1 MNKRLY
7 EDIADF
13 ADNRV
18 ADLVGVARFSNAMKR
33 KLAKKRREGYA
44 GWNDGRCSIARLRG
58 LLTSHLKKRDPVD
71 IANFCMMIWNRE
83 HPTGTVRPPAR
94 VKYEDREF
102 VTARPALG
110 AHDERKE

>member
-1 MNKRLY
+1 MSRRLY
-7 EDIADF
+7 KDIADF
-13 ADNRV
+13 DNDQTV
-18 ADLVGVARFSNAMKR
+18 DLVGVARFASAMKR
-33 KLAKKRREGYA
+33 KLAKKRQEGYA

-71 IANFCMMIWNRE
+71 IANFCMMIWNRA

-102 VTARPALG
+102 VTARPAPG
-110 AHDERKE
+110 AHDDRKG